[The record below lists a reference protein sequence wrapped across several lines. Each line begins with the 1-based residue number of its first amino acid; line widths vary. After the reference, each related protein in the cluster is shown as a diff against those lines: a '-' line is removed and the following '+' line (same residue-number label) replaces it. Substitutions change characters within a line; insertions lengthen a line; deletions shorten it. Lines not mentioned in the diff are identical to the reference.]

1 MTSDAL
7 GDRMK
12 EYECVPKVK
21 LIRRTP
27 VVIRLDARSF
37 HTFTRGFEKPFDNRL
52 SECMQETMRWLCE
65 NIQNCK
71 VGYTQSDEISL
82 LMIDY
87 VKLNTEAWFDNNV
100 QKIVS
105 IASSMATMKFN
116 ELMGKYVSKGAMF
129 DARAF
134 NLPRDEVNNYFLWR
148 QNDAS
153 KNSVQMFAQAEYS
166 QKELTGL
173 KIEDLMDKLFE
184 KGINWNDAETYQ
196 KRGSCAIKVPTI
208 GKRYVEKLGKEI
220 EFERTKWIVDD
231 NTPIF
236 SKDLNYIEQFVYPNE
251 M

>member
-1 MTSDAL
+1 MNDSL

-12 EYECVPKVK
+12 GYEGVPKMY
-21 LIRRTP
+21 LMRRQPT
-27 VVIRLDARSF
+27 ILRLDGKSF
-37 HTFTRGFEKPFDNRL
+37 HTFTRGFDKPFDNKL
-52 SECMQETMRWLCE
+52 SEVMQETMRWLCE

-82 LMIDY
+82 LMVDY
-87 VKLNTEAWFDNNV
+87 VKLNSEAWFDNNV

-116 ELMGKYVSKGAMF
+116 ELMGGHTSKMAMF
-129 DARAF
+129 DCRAF

-153 KNSVQMFAQAEYS
+153 KNSVQMFAQAHYS

-173 KIEDLMDKLFE
+173 KIEGLMEKLFE
-184 KGINWNDAETYQ
+184 VGVNWNDAITYQ
-196 KRGSCAIKVPTI
+196 KRGSCAIKVPSI

-220 EFERTKWIVDD
+220 EFERTRWTVDD
-231 NTPIF
+231 DIPIF
-236 SKDLNYIEQFVYPNE
+236 SKDKNYIEQFVYPN
-251 M
+251 